1 MFKIVKTTSVLLVC
15 LFSIQKSLSQ
25 GNLKDALQGEWV
37 KEKLSLEDGSPVYNE
52 GLNNSSFTLEFLGDS
67 LIVSNN
73 GQSFYTTYQV
83 TNGTLLYGGSQL
95 KIERLDKPILELVQ
109 MFDNNENES
118 LKITLYQKPAFDLG
132 VVPNFY
138 KAKNGEPVYLFKE
151 NLIEPKFVYARSRAI
166 DYIHSNFKYPEFK
179 KGGFVVRFV
188 VTKEGNIEGQRIMAS
203 SNHNYDQKLIDAI
216 NKTKGKWLPAKYL
229 GEKVN
234 TEIEFNFDLGYT
246 KPVYSTSTT
255 EDEKANAE
263 EYNANGK
270 YYFTDK
276 NYKSAVYYFTK
287 AINAD
292 PYLIDAYYLR
302 AASHVFL
309 QKTSSA
315 CADYLQLKN
324 LGQKRGETLY
334 DKYCGGYTPK
344 TEE

>member
-1 MFKIVKTTSVLLVC
+1 MFKIIKTTSVLLVC

-25 GNLKDALQGEWV
+25 GNLKAALQGEWV

-52 GLNNSSFTLEFLGDS
+52 SLNNSSFTLEFLGDS
-67 LIVSNN
+67 LIVTNN
-73 GQSFYTTYQV
+73 GQSFYTTYTV
-83 TNGTLLYGGSQL
+83 TEGVLHYGGSHL

-118 LKITLYQKPAFDLG
+118 LKITLNYKPVHDISFI
-132 VVPNFY
+132 PNFY

-151 NLIEPKFVYARSRAI
+151 NIIEPKFVYARSRAI
-166 DYIHSNFKYPEFK
+166 DYIHSNFKYPDYK

-188 VTKEGNIEGQRIMAS
+188 VTKDGNLEGQRIMAS
-203 SNHNYDQKLIDAI
+203 SNPKYDQRLIDAI
-216 NKTKGKWLPAKYL
+216 NKTKGKWLPATFL

-246 KPVYSTSTT
+246 KPVYASSAE

-276 NYKSAVYYFTK
+276 NYRSAVYYFTK

-309 QKTSSA
+309 KKTSSA

-324 LGQKRGETLY
+324 LGQKRGEVLY
-334 DKYCGGYTPK
+334 DKYCDGYNPETK
-344 TEE
+344 E